1 MDPLYEQ
8 THPEVQKSP
17 TYEELVQL
25 VAELRAIIRAQS
37 ETILRQAAIIQKLE
51 EMNRLQ
57 AEEIK
62 LLKKKLYGSSSEKG
76 TRHSSGNART
86 ASGAT
91 SPSQN
96 NGTSSPLN
104 GNPSKTGKEQKAKR
118 IRTLSE
124 QYPNAEVRDEIL
136 GFDFIPMCTCCAK
149 PMVDSGLEEVTEELQ
164 TIPAKTI
171 IVRKHRRKFRC
182 KKGLSGLVSAPLAP
196 RIAPG
201 SSLGD
206 SFIMS
211 CALSKFLYLTPAER
225 YAKMIAQSGFD
236 DFAPQLVLAGQHSCA
251 EFLRPVYRRLKREVQ
266 KCVILYADETT
277 HRMLEGDESERTW
290 YFWGFTADGAS
301 YFEIHNTRSGDVAA
315 KFLARSQCL
324 FLMSDVYSG
333 YIRAVREANVMRRS
347 QGRPEIIMLFCN
359 SHSRRR
365 FTDAAV
371 SYPDEA
377 QFFIDQ
383 YAAIYRLEAELKL
396 LTHPIDRKQKRAK
409 MKAYFEAMVNKAQ
422 TLRGSVSDK
431 SSLAKAIDYFLGNYE
446 ELTYFLKDPHLPIDN
461 NVSERQLRSPVIG
474 RKTWLGTHSERGAET
489 TEILFTIFQSCNLAK
504 VNAPQYLSAV
514 VEAILN
520 GDPPFTPQEYL
531 SKLFDEKAAA

>member
-1 MDPLYEQ
+1 MDVQHEQ
-8 THPEVQKSP
+8 PQHEVQKSP

-25 VAELRAIIRAQS
+25 VAELRAVIRAQA
-37 ETILRQAAIIQKLE
+37 ETI
-51 EMNRLQ
+51 RLQ

-76 TRHSSGNART
+76 KCNSSGEDSGTENGGPPKYPPSGDSPKANKSKQTKRT
-86 ASGAT
+86 R
-91 SPSQN
+91 P
-96 NGTSSPLN
+96 
-104 GNPSKTGKEQKAKR
+104 
-118 IRTLSE
+118 LSE
-124 QYPNAEVRDEIL
+124 QYPNAEVREEVL
-136 GFDFIPMCTCCAK
+136 GFDFIPMCSCCDE

-182 KKGLSGLVSAPLAP
+182 KKGLSGLVSAPLSP

-206 SFIMS
+206 SFIMG
-211 CALSKFLYLTPAER
+211 CALSKFLYLIPAER

-236 DFAPQLVLAGQHSCA
+236 DFAPPLVLAAQHSCA
-251 EFLRPVYRRLKREVQ
+251 EFLRPVYRRLKREIQ

-277 HRMLEGDESERTW
+277 HRMLEGDESDRTW
-290 YFWGFTADGAS
+290 YMWGFTADGAS
-301 YFEIHNTRSGDVAA
+301 YFEIHNTRSGEIAA
-315 KFLARSQCL
+315 KFLAESQCL

-333 YIRAVREANVMRRS
+333 YIRAVREANEIRRK

-365 FTDAAV
+365 FSEAAI

-383 YAAIYRLEAELKL
+383 YAEIYRLEAELKL
-396 LTHPIDRKQKRAK
+396 LTNPLERKQKRAA
-409 MKAYFEAMVNKAQ
+409 MKPYFEAMAATAQ
-422 TLRGSVSDK
+422 VLRETVSDK
-431 SSLAKAIDYFLGNYE
+431 STLARAIDYFLGNYE
-446 ELTYFLKDPHLPIDN
+446 ALTRFISDPHLPIDN
-461 NVSERQLRSPVIG
+461 NISERQLRCPVIG
-474 RKTWLGTHSERGAET
+474 RKTWFGTHSERGAET
-489 TEILFTIFQSCNLAK
+489 TEILFTIFQSCNLAR
-504 VNAPQYLSAV
+504 VNAPQYLSTV
-514 VEAILN
+514 VEALLN

-531 SKLFDEKAAA
+531 SSLTLKSVA